1 MIQGFLRNVQVM
13 DDDKFRVILDRL
25 GLSWRGYVKV
35 RKGVKRRIVH
45 HMQELGCRTVE
56 DYIGVFGEPR
66 ILREVECLMTVSIS
80 HFFRDYSLWR
90 VLCEEILPDIVYRC
104 REVVHVWSAGCAL
117 GQEVYSFAMLWDRLR
132 GKIGV
137 LPERQ
142 ILATDVHPEYLDKA
156 MKGIY
161 GKSGMKGI
169 TEEMKATYFILSENL
184 SHYRVADFLKANI
197 EWQIHDLVKQSPPA
211 RVFQVVFLRNNLLT
225 YYRKEIQEAVCLQ
238 IMNCLERG
246 GFLIIGSHEKLPVQ
260 THTLLPFKKSSYIF
274 QKI

>member
-1 MIQGFLRNVQVM
+1 M
-13 DDDKFRVILDRL
+13 DDDKFRLILDRL
-25 GLSWRGYVKV
+25 GLSWQGYVKV
-35 RKGVKRRIVH
+35 RKGVKRRIVR
-45 HMQELGCRTVE
+45 HMQELGCHTVE

-90 VLCEEILPDIVYRC
+90 VLCEEILPDIIYRS
-104 REVVHVWSAGCAL
+104 RDVVHVWSAGCAL
-117 GQEVYSFAMLWDRLR
+117 GQEVYSFAILWDRLR

-142 ILATDVHPEYLDKA
+142 ILATDVHPAYLDKA

-169 TEEMKATYFILSENL
+169 TEEMKATFFVLSENL

-197 EWQIHDLVKQSPPA
+197 EWQIHDLVKQPPPA

-225 YYRKEIQEAVCLQ
+225 YYREEIQEAVCLQ

-246 GFLIIGSHEKLPVQ
+246 GCLIIGSHEKLPFQ
-260 THTLLPFKKSSYIF
+260 THALLPFKKSSYIF